1 MTTLH
6 PLTPRAS
13 LWQRVTFPL
22 LMSYGVLW
30 LAFVSVLS
38 FLVVTGLSCHLSMR
52 RVDRALLD
60 IQNIGSAL
68 KLSWAKTGRYPT
80 TEAGLRALVK
90 QGMLEAIPRDPW
102 NNEYRYLLW
111 LGCPVVWSY
120 GRDGAPGGE
129 GQDADLSSM
138 GSSPPPWILQR
149 AALSTSRLSP
159 RSCFWVVERDLRD

>member
-1 MTTLH
+1 
-6 PLTPRAS
+6 
-13 LWQRVTFPL
+13 
-22 LMSYGVLW
+22 MSYWALC
-30 LAFVSVLS
+30 LAFMAVLY
-38 FLVVTGLSCHLSMR
+38 FLLFTSLICHLSMR

-60 IQNIGSAL
+60 IQNIGGAL
-68 KLSWAKTGRYPT
+68 KLSWVKTGRYPT
-80 TEAGLRALVK
+80 TEEGLRALVK
-90 QGMLEAIPRDPW
+90 HGMLEAVPRDPW

-138 GSSPPPWILQR
+138 GSSPPSWILQR
-149 AALSTSRLSP
+149 ATPSTPRSSP